1 MFDRVAEYRWS
12 YWDVDERQPGP
23 GGGLEL
29 GELVD
34 SDRVAALVEQ
44 GYDPDWRHFLIAFDE
59 HGTYEVVCR
68 GVRIE
73 YETRRRMTDA
83 ERSAERAALAMA
95 EPSYYPAM
103 RSCPFDGRVLLIVM
117 DTGDDRLLLHC
128 MGCGRTY
135 DSPHDLSRV
144 HAAEPGGSARYRP
157 ANLDDI
163 VEGGWEEL
171 LPFDEDGNP
180 RQRPGEMDRGQD

>member
-1 MFDRVAEYRWS
+1 
-12 YWDVDERQPGP
+12 
-23 GGGLEL
+23 
-29 GELVD
+29 
-34 SDRVAALVEQ
+34 
-44 GYDPDWRHFLIAFDE
+44 
-59 HGTYEVVCR
+59 
-68 GVRIE
+68 
-73 YETRRRMTDA
+73 
-83 ERSAERAALAMA
+83 
-95 EPSYYPAM
+95 
-103 RSCPFDGRVLLIVM
+103 M

-180 RQRPGEMDRGQD
+180 RRRPGEMDRGQD